1 MVRDHYCT
9 PLAPQD
15 DDGCINGAL
24 DDAPGHRVPRCF
36 LRTLQHFA
44 RVLEKM
50 DLIDKIPWGKFWC
63 HHQQK
68 GPDGLPLC
76 LKASSLA
83 NIAKKKLAAANI
95 LTAEETETDRGEDTP
110 QRLAG
115 HFLRGHAG
123 SVAYDLACDGATWGM
138 DEGVNRARHTL
149 KVFFKSYYRRTSN
162 RQRLAFAVA
171 KSKGKQ

>member
-1 MVRDHYCT
+1 MWH
-9 PLAPQD
+9 LA
-15 DDGCINGAL
+15 L
-24 DDAPGHRVPRCF
+24 V
-36 LRTLQHFA
+36 
-44 RVLEKM
+44 
-50 DLIDKIPWGKFWC
+50 
-63 HHQQK
+63 
-68 GPDGLPLC
+68 
-76 LKASSLA
+76 
-83 NIAKKKLAAANI
+83 AAANI

-162 RQRLAFAVA
+162 R
-171 KSKGKQ
+171 

>member
-24 DDAPGHRVPRCF
+24 
-36 LRTLQHFA
+36 
-44 RVLEKM
+44 
-50 DLIDKIPWGKFWC
+50 I
-63 HHQQK
+63 
-68 GPDGLPLC
+68 
-76 LKASSLA
+76 
-83 NIAKKKLAAANI
+83 
-95 LTAEETETDRGEDTP
+95 DRGEDTP

-171 KSKGKQ
+171 KSKGKQLRFEEALFL